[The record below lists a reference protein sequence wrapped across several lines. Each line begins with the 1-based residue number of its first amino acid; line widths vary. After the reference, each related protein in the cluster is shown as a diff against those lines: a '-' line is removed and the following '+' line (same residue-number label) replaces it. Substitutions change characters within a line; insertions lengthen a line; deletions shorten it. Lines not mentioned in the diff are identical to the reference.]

1 MTFPDDSSSAVPIRS
16 RFVTT
21 LSVLSI
27 FISLYQIYE
36 TIRSMTAFD
45 TLTRMNGL
53 GLTNGMLE
61 SLMPSP
67 AGAYLEIALAVAL
80 IGASVMMLKRME
92 MGRRAYIVTLAAG
105 SLWTTVSTIQSYQ
118 SLSQYLSMP
127 SVQENA
133 LLLMFL
139 SVAVT
144 IGIAWYVIRKLTRE
158 ELRKEFRYR
167 SFL

>member
-1 MTFPDDSSSAVPIRS
+1 
-16 RFVTT
+16 
-21 LSVLSI
+21 VLSI

-36 TIRSMTAFD
+36 TIRSMSALD
-45 TLTRMNGL
+45 ALSQMKGL
-53 GLTNGMLE
+53 GMSDAMLE
-61 SLMPSP
+61 SIMPSP
-67 AGAYLEIALAVAL
+67 AAGYLEIVLALLL

-92 MGRRAYIVTLAAG
+92 LGRRAYMGILAAG

-139 SVAVT
+139 SVALT
-144 IGIAWYVIRKLTRE
+144 IGIAWYVIWKLTRE
-158 ELRKEFRYR
+158 EFRKEFH
-167 SFL
+167 

>member
-1 MTFPDDSSSAVPIRS
+1 MTFTDDNSSAGPIRS

-36 TIRSMTAFD
+36 TIRSMTALD
-45 TLTRMNGL
+45 TLIQMKGL
-53 GLTNGMLE
+53 GLTDEMLE

-67 AGAYLEIALAVAL
+67 AGAYLEIVLALL
-80 IGASVMMLKRME
+80 LTGASVMMLKRME
-92 MGRRAYIVTLAAG
+92 LGRRAYMATLAAG
-105 SLWTTVSTIQSYQ
+105 ALWTTVSTIQSYQ
-118 SLSQYLSMP
+118 SLSHYLSMP

-144 IGIAWYVIRKLTRE
+144 VGIAWYVIWKLTRE
-158 ELRKEFRYR
+158 EFRKEFR
-167 SFL
+167 